1 MKSFKFQNLDI
12 FYSIS
17 HCLDFFEGFEFLAI
31 GAAEADAGIYSS
43 RSFFLKTVI
52 P

>member
-17 HCLDFFEGFEFLAI
+17 HYLDFFEGFEFLAI
-31 GAAEADAGIYSS
+31 GAAEADSGIYSS

>member
-17 HCLDFFEGFEFLAI
+17 HYLDFFGGFKFLAI